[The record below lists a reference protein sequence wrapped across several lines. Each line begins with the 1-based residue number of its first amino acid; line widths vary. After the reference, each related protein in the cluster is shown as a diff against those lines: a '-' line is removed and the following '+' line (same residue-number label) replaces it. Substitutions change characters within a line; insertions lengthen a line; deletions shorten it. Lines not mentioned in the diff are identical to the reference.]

1 MEMDFRKED
10 FGKDDLGR
18 TRDEQLIESFL
29 EIGREIRR
37 IFDGKGSQSRIL
49 IILRMRVCVTQKELV
64 KLLNIQPGSVSEV
77 LKKLEN
83 AGLILKIS
91 NEVDG
96 RLSDIV
102 LTRQGRMEA
111 DKLIEQRCKKC
122 EEMTAYLSDE
132 EKEKLFFMIER
143 LQEDW
148 QHRFPSEPKVV
159 TSKNQKRKIIR

>member
-1 MEMDFRKED
+1 MEMYFREED

-29 EIGREIRR
+29 EIGRDIRR
-37 IFDGKGSQSRIL
+37 ILDGKGSQSRIL
-49 IILRMRVCVTQKELV
+49 IVLRMRVCVTQKEMV
-64 KLLNIQPGSVSEV
+64 KMLNIKPGSVSEV
-77 LKKLEN
+77 LKKIEN

-111 DKLIEQRCKKC
+111 DKLIEQRRKIC
-122 EEMTAYLSDE
+122 EEMTACLSDE
-132 EKEKLFFMIER
+132 EKKKLFLIIER

-148 QHRFPSEPKVV
+148 QHR
-159 TSKNQKRKIIR
+159 

>member
-1 MEMDFRKED
+1 MGMDFWKED
-10 FGKDDLGR
+10 FWKDDLGR

-29 EIGREIRR
+29 EIGRDIRR
-37 IFDGKGSQSRIL
+37 ILDGKGSQSRIL
-49 IILRMRVCVTQKELV
+49 IILRMRVCVTQKEMV
-64 KLLNIQPGSVSEV
+64 KMLNIRPGSVSEV

-102 LTRQGRMEA
+102 LTRQGKMAA
-111 DKLIEQRCKKC
+111 DKLIEQRRKIC
-122 EEMTAYLSDE
+122 EEMTACLSDE
-132 EKEKLFFMIER
+132 EKKNVFSMIEC

-148 QHRFPSEPKVV
+148 QHRFPSESKAV
-159 TSKNQKRKIIR
+159 TSKKSKKKNN